1 MYAVLEMIFLRRD
14 MRNSRKNSSL
24 YHEHSLDEIYDRY
37 KKIIYVTLFL
47 TSSYNK
53 IIFLSIPADVF
64 LEIYS
69 QCEIDIIRVGSLPE
83 RLENRI
89 ISKV

>member
-47 TSSYNK
+47 TFY
-53 IIFLSIPADVF
+53 II
-64 LEIYS
+64 
-69 QCEIDIIRVGSLPE
+69 
-83 RLENRI
+83 
-89 ISKV
+89 K